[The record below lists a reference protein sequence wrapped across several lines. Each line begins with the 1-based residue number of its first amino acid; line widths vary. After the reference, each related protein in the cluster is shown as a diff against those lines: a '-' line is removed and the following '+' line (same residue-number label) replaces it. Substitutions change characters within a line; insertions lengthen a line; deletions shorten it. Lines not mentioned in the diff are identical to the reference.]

1 MEIDR
6 KAIFDNNKIYV
17 VKDSMLIEKTVNIHK
32 IKNATVLF
40 SGINEG
46 EKVVSEVFLGATE
59 GMKVVPLK

>member
-1 MEIDR
+1 
-6 KAIFDNNKIYV
+6 
-17 VKDSMLIEKTVNIHK
+17 VNIHK